1 MKASWPGVMAMMP
14 VAIATFSAVAMNT
27 VRRPILSAIQPQKNA
42 PGTAPRPDEIRIIA
56 DWPKVSCQE
65 PMMKAST

>member
-1 MKASWPGVMAMMP
+1 MMP
-14 VAIATFSAVAMNT
+14 VAIATFSAVAMKIL
-27 VRRPILSAIQPQKNA
+27 RRPNLSAIQPQKNA
-42 PGTAPRPDEIRIIA
+42 PGTAPRPDASRIIA